1 MGLPEQLSALRTS
14 SGHSLEAGIA
24 MWKFFLEESGT
35 ILPNDNEGTELMS
48 DAFIWVKRQNPDGP
62 GMTVLAW
69 TAPAK
74 GLFGRSRG
82 ESIVRSWR
90 FTKAEAIAL
99 AVFAAQQLH
108 PAYERF
114 APNDDRVIRAIA
126 AASDG
131 AESALEMAS
140 NSAALAASDARESG
154 DEAAA
159 FAAESAR
166 AAVLAAWGADAG
178 KALHAAAYGLL
189 YSIQGAYKVGIGDEV
204 TFNINKWIDM
214 WKVRA

>member
-1 MGLPEQLSALRTS
+1 
-14 SGHSLEAGIA
+14 
-24 MWKFFLEESGT
+24 MWKFFREENGT

-48 DAFIWVKRQNPDGP
+48 DAFVWVYRQDPDRP

-69 TAPAK
+69 TGTAK

-90 FTKAEAIAL
+90 FTKPEAVAL
-99 AVFAAQQLH
+99 AVFAAQQLS

-114 APNDDRVIRAIA
+114 DPNDDRVISTIA

-131 AESALEMAS
+131 SESALEIAS
-140 NSAALAASDARESG
+140 NSATLAARDARAAG

-178 KALHAAAYGLL
+178 KALHAASYSVL
-189 YSIQGAYKVGIGDEV
+189 YSIQGAYKIGIGDEV
-204 TFNINKWIDM
+204 TFQINKWIDM
-214 WKVRA
+214 WKNRAISY